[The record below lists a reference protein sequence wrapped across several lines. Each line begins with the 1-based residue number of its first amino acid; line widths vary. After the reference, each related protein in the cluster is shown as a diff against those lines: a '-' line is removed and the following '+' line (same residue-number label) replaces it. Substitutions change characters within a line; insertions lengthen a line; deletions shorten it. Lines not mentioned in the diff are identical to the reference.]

1 MNAFTICSP
10 ARCVFWHFIKLFF
23 FFFLFFTGGGEQ
35 RLIKCVNDK
44 YQLREEET
52 KTRDKMICGLGW
64 MRLNT
69 QSTGWEEEEQT
80 TGSLQRRGGF
90 PALLTLAHQCL

>member
-10 ARCVFWHFIKLFF
+10 ARCVFWHFIKPFF
-23 FFFLFFTGGGEQ
+23 FFFTGGGEQ

-52 KTRDKMICGLGW
+52 KNRDKMICGLDW
-64 MRLNT
+64 MRLNA
-69 QSTGWEEEEQT
+69 QSTGWDEEELT
-80 TGSLQRRGGF
+80 TRSLQRGGGF
-90 PALLTLAHQCL
+90 PALLTLAHQRL